1 MLKPVLFA
9 AASLALIAP
18 ATAQN
23 GQRSERVQFAR
34 GTSSKTITGAIK
46 GDAGVRYLVG
56 ARAGQK
62 LTVTYKPSN
71 ASSYFN
77 VTAPGADAAM
87 FIGSTSGNSYTTT
100 IPSTGDYAIDV
111 YLMRN
116 AARRNETAKY
126 TLTVSVR

>member
-1 MLKPVLFA
+1 MFKPVLIA

-34 GTSSKTITGAIK
+34 GTSSKAITGTIR
-46 GDAGVRYLVG
+46 GYDGVRYLVG

-62 LTVTYKPSN
+62 LIVTYKSSN
-71 ASSYFN
+71 SISYFN
-77 VTAPGADAAM
+77 VTAPGAADAT
-87 FIGSTSGNSYTTT
+87 FVGSTSGNRYAAT
-100 IPSTGDYAIDV
+100 IPATGDYAIDV
-111 YLMRN
+111 YLMRS